1 MSSLH
6 SFTIL
11 LFHCLL
17 IFTRPYTHFVLIFH
31 LITVLYSSGLDA
43 TDFEGEDEDISM
55 LMDQEKSVSM
65 YRERGREGGREGREG
80 GRDRIDLDSSTSSS
94 NSLWQPSN
102 QLNITQSS
110 LTRGL
115 NCLDINTSKNVRM
128 TTTTMSKN
136 NNQNQNVF
144 YHDKKDC
151 YNNQNDIGE
160 NNGFN
165 EFSVEGEHKKTRY
178 NNIHTNNNIDIE
190 KNNFQNVDNSFDRTI
205 NEDITISN
213 QKRSYINLN
222 TRSSQKINDGKVKL

>member
-1 MSSLH
+1 M
-6 SFTIL
+6 
-11 LFHCLL
+11 
-17 IFTRPYTHFVLIFH
+17 
-31 LITVLYSSGLDA
+31 DA

-80 GRDRIDLDSSTSSS
+80 GREGGRDRIDLYLSTSSS

-110 LTRGL
+110 LTKGL

-128 TTTTMSKN
+128 TTTAISKN
-136 NNQNQNVF
+136 HYQNQNML
-144 YHDKKDC
+144 YHDKKDGN
-151 YNNQNDIGE
+151 NNQNDNGE

-165 EFSVEGEHKKTRY
+165 EFSLEGEYKKIRY
-178 NNIHTNNNIDIE
+178 NNIHANNNIDIE
-190 KNNFQNVDNSFDRTI
+190 RNNFQNIDNSFDRTI

-213 QKRSYINLN
+213 RKRSNINSS
-222 TRSSQKINDGKVKL
+222 TRSSQKNK